1 MKKLDLSTLSTVSGG
16 TDKGHGHDKGYDKGH
31 DKGHGHKG
39 KDKS

>member
-16 TDKGHGHDKGYDKGH
+16 TDKGYDKGH

>member
-31 DKGHGHKG
+31 GHKG